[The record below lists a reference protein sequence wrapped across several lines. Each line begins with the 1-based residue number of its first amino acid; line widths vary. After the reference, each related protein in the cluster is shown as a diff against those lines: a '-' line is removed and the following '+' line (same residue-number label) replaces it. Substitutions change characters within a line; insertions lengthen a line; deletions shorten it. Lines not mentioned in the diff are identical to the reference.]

1 MIGMACPHCEYIRNP
16 KLFEKRPL
24 MMDIFPNDPVLTLPQ
39 KEPAA
44 PGTLEEKIEMLSAL
58 KMEGFPI
65 YTM

>member
-1 MIGMACPHCEYIRNP
+1 
-16 KLFEKRPL
+16 
-24 MMDIFPNDPVLTLPQ
+24 MDIFPNDPVLTLPQ